1 VIPSHDPSRISRLR
15 PVWRK
20 LPSGRA
26 PDGPDPRLI
35 CYKGFS
41 ARGQTV
47 IQLRWSKGP
56 TPARDVDLDARRI
69 RNPAIS
75 RAFGRG
81 NHCRQEAS
89 NPFLTKNGR
98 SSVTLPAPP
107 RSVCGQDC
115 ISEHRPQSTACNF
128 SLFEIIGLICEH
140 LAYEVRGH
148 YINCIASQHA
158 RTNYALAINR
168 PRPGFDRVVHH
179 GSEQPKRRQSPLRGH
194 YPGWN

>member
-1 VIPSHDPSRISRLR
+1 MLFGSDSMVLRIMSNVVRII
-15 PVWRK
+15 
-20 LPSGRA
+20 S
-26 PDGPDPRLI
+26 
-35 CYKGFS
+35 
-41 ARGQTV
+41 
-47 IQLRWSKGP
+47 
-56 TPARDVDLDARRI
+56 RDVDLDARRI

-81 NHCRQEAS
+81 DHCRQEAS
-89 NPFLTKNGR
+89 NPFLTKNGS

-168 PRPGFDRVVHH
+168 PQDAAEKFGKSDVTI
-179 GSEQPKRRQSPLRGH
+179 RRAWQRFGPLERQRN
-194 YPGWN
+194 P